1 MTQLGQGLLLCFAF
15 HLTANVFPY
24 DAKNI
29 FVISKIL
36 QCCIAKNIWLAQSQN
51 LYMAQLRQ
59 SLLTASTYYTY
70 CSSVTSILYPT
81 VKMSIFAQW
90 NIKTSQSDLQEE
102 KRVHALK
109 GKDIQKGKWDFLV
122 NYGLVETPQPSKV
135 QMFGNTWFSIFIKY
149 SALSF

>member
-1 MTQLGQGLLLCFAF
+1 MAQLGQSLLLCFAF
-15 HLTANVFPY
+15 HLTANIFPY
-24 DAKNI
+24 DAKKI

-36 QCCIAKNIWLAQSQN
+36 QCCIVKIIWLAQSQN
-51 LYMAQLRQ
+51 LYNNIYILYMAQLRQ

-109 GKDIQKGKWDFLV
+109 LNCKINSTNGGTF
-122 NYGLVETPQPSKV
+122 SKSAEK
-135 QMFGNTWFSIFIKY
+135 NIFIFFLFQGASVMSK
-149 SALSF
+149 